1 MKNPFSMQSF
11 EELELNGYVW
21 QPLNDERLKGVVVIA
36 HGMAETIERY
46 HAFAEFL
53 TEHGYVVYGINQRGH
68 GPKAEM
74 LGYLGEDGWYKMK
87 EDLKHVV
94 ETAKAAHVGV
104 PVFVLGHSMGSF
116 LTRDFL
122 LDYSYLLDGVIIS
135 GTGFYPK
142 LQLKLGQWLS
152 KRDIDKHGDRHIS
165 NFIDKMAFGKNNKKI
180 KGART
185 PFDWLSRDRD
195 IVDAYLADP
204 LCGIVHPSSFFYHFF
219 TALERILYNG
229 EFSNF
234 KSQVPMFILSGD
246 MDPVGSYGKG
256 VEKSA
261 EIYKKIGFDTQVKL
275 YKEGRHEMMNETNR
289 TEVFGDIIAWLDAH
303 VKTV

>member
-1 MKNPFSMQSF
+1 MKNPFSIQSF
-11 EELELNGYVW
+11 EELEINGYVW
-21 QPLNDERLKGVVVIA
+21 QQLSDDLLKGVVVIA
-36 HGMAETIERY
+36 HGMAERIERY
-46 HAFAEFL
+46 DTFAQYL
-53 TEHGYVVYGINQRGH
+53 ADNGYVVYGVNQRGH
-68 GPKAEM
+68 GPKSEL

-87 EDLKHVV
+87 EDLKQVV
-94 ETAKAAHVGV
+94 ELAKSLHIGK
-104 PVFVLGHSMGSF
+104 PMFLLGHSMGSF

-122 LDYSYLLDGVIIS
+122 LDYSYLLDGVILS

-152 KRDIDKHGDRHIS
+152 KRDVDKHGDRHIS

-180 KGART
+180 KDAKT

-204 LCGIVHPSSFFYHFF
+204 LCGKVHPSSFFYHFF
-219 TALERILYNG
+219 TALERILYNS

-234 KSQVPMFILSGD
+234 KAQLPLLILSGD
-246 MDPVGSYGKG
+246 MDPVGTYGKG

-261 EIYKKIGFDTQVKL
+261 ETYKSLGFDTQVKL
-275 YKEGRHEMMNETNR
+275 YKEGRHEMLNETNR
-289 TEVFGDIIAWLDAH
+289 SEVFGDIVAWLDAH